1 MTTWYKQNRWFLLY
15 FTQIPHCLPFLSNSA
30 TKYEYLMIRPSP
42 SVADLQLILHSC
54 WWWAFSSLPQNNGHQ
69 FYFGGGGVG
78 PLIFSSP
85 VIRSEWSMKIALCF
99 DVWEIDWLVR
109 RRAPPKLVD
118 RVVSGFYGF
127 LIAPIAGGRP
137 SGLPWNIIQSTKRAV
152 WHKRHRRAIT
162 RDHPQKTKVT
172 VPELVLAANCVRG
185 SVPFEPAS
193 VIDDKRT
200 RRDVAINQR
209 STSIH
214 IDR

>member
-1 MTTWYKQNRWFLLY
+1 
-15 FTQIPHCLPFLSNSA
+15 
-30 TKYEYLMIRPSP
+30 MIRQPP

-54 WWWAFSSLPQNNGHQ
+54 WWWAFSGLPQNNGPQ

-85 VIRSEWSMKIALCF
+85 VIRSEWSMKIVLCF

-118 RVVSGFYGF
+118 RRRVGF
-127 LIAPIAGGRP
+127 LWLLDRTYCGRP
-137 SGLPWNIIQSTKRAV
+137 PEWNIIQSTKRAV

-200 RRDVAINQR
+200 RRDVAINLSDR
-209 STSIH
+209 HPSTSI
-214 IDR
+214 DRVREWLNSTKKRGVRDNVIIIF